1 MVATTVIREGFITQL
16 QNPSHESQTMF
27 EILFI
32 MRELF
37 SFSPGFRL
45 GSDGTVDE
53 NRLNGFEDYVG
64 TNDW

>member
-1 MVATTVIREGFITQL
+1 
-16 QNPSHESQTMF
+16 MF